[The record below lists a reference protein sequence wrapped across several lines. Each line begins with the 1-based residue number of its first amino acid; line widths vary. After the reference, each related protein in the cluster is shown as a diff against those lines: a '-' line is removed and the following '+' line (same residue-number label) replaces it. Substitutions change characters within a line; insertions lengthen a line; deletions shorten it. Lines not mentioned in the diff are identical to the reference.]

1 MLSEIS
7 FKDFQHPNGIVFAF
21 IGQDLVSFILSM
33 VSVFDLR
40 FDSFYF
46 LRLESENYSR

>member
-7 FKDFQHPNGIVFAF
+7 FKDFQHPDGIVFTF

-33 VSVFDLR
+33 VSVFDFR
-40 FDSFYF
+40 FDSFDF
-46 LRLESENYSR
+46 LRLESENCTR